1 MPVANAVSP
10 ASMLTRRVTMNPSI
24 QAVISGSRAWGCY
37 IGRSEHG
44 KTTLCVKEKIMAG
57 RPTKLTPEL
66 QKTLVAY
73 LKNGNYFDT
82 ACSLSGICE
91 DTGYHWLERGK
102 KGKNGGI
109 YSQFSEAVKEAV
121 AYAEK
126 DALISVR
133 TGRRN
138 WQSEAWF
145 LERRF
150 NDKWGRREKQEVDH
164 TGTVHIEFVPA
175 KPREDEEEAS
185 GSN

>member
-1 MPVANAVSP
+1 
-10 ASMLTRRVTMNPSI
+10 
-24 QAVISGSRAWGCY
+24 
-37 IGRSEHG
+37 
-44 KTTLCVKEKIMAG
+44 MAG

-66 QKTLVAY
+66 LQTLVAH

-91 DTGYHWLERGK
+91 DTGYSWLERGK

-109 YSQFSEAVKEAV
+109 FSQFSEAVKKAS
-121 AYAEK
+121 ASAENN
-126 DALISVR
+126 ALTAINV
-133 TGRRN
+133 GFQN
-138 WQSEAWF
+138 WQSRAWF

-150 NDKWGRREKQEVDH
+150 NKKWGRREKQEVAH
-164 TGTVHIEFVPA
+164 TGTVHIDFVPA